1 MTEKMIIFG
10 EEARKAL
17 ENGVNAMADSIK
29 VTLGPK
35 GRNVV
40 YKMYG
45 QMQIVNDGI
54 SIAREV
60 ILSNPFENMGAQLT
74 HEVASKTNDVAGDGT
89 TTATVLAQA
98 MVREGMM
105 NVAAGANPVLVKHGI
120 EKAVDKIVERLKSVA
135 IPIKGKEAVAQVATI
150 SSGSEK
156 IGEMVSEAMDK
167 VGEYGVITLEDSKG
181 VETTVNVVEGMS
193 LDHRG
198 YLSAQMIT
206 NNDTSEAILEEPY
219 IFITDKKVTAVS
231 DVLPI
236 MELVSKTG
244 KSLLVIAEDVE
255 GEAMS
260 TLILNKVRGSIKCA
274 AVRSPAYGDRRR
286 AMLDDIAIVT
296 GGKVL
301 TEDAGFKLE
310 NATLEMCGRADKV
323 IIKKDTTLIVD
334 GKGRQDEIKDRM
346 DTIKSEIESIPSEYD
361 LNRLRERLAKIAGGI
376 AVIRVGGTTEVEMNE
391 TKLRMEDAINAT
403 RAAVE
408 EGILPGGGT
417 AYVQAISS
425 LDELVPVNNDE
436 KVGIDIIR
444 RALEEPLRQ
453 ISINAGLEGSLIV
466 ERVRTAKLGTGFN
479 AASGDYC
486 DMVESGII
494 DPLKVTRFALQNA
507 ASIAAL
513 VITTE
518 TIIVENPNAVKP
530 KTPPQS
536 GGGGGGMGG
545 MEQMMAG
552 MGGMGGMGGMDMG
565 GMGF

>member
-1 MTEKMIIFG
+1 MAEKMVIFG
-10 EEARKAL
+10 EQARRAL
-17 ENGVNAMADSIK
+17 EKGVNAMADSIK

-54 SIAREV
+54 SIAREI

-98 MVREGMM
+98 MVREGMK
-105 NVAAGANPVLVKHGI
+105 NVAAGANPVLVKRGI
-120 EKAVDKIVERLKSVA
+120 EKAVDKVVEKLKSDA
-135 IPIKGKEAVAQVATI
+135 IPIKGKEAIAHVATI
-150 SSGSEK
+150 SSGSRE
-156 IGEMVSEAMDK
+156 IGEMIAEAMEK

-181 VETTVNVVEGMS
+181 IETTVDVVMGMS
-193 LDHRG
+193 LDYRG
-198 YLSAQMIT
+198 YLSPQMIT
-206 NNDTSEAILEEPY
+206 NYETSEAILEEPY
-219 IFITDKKVTAVS
+219 IFITDKKVSAVS

-236 MELVSKTG
+236 MEQVSKTG

-260 TLILNKVRGSIKCA
+260 TLIVNKVRGALKCA

-286 AMLDDIAIVT
+286 AMLEDIAVVT

-310 NATLEMCGRADKV
+310 NATLDMCGRAAKV

-334 GKGRQDEIKDRM
+334 GYGSKENINKRIDV
-346 DTIKSEIESIPSEYD
+346 IKSEMEKNPSDYD
-361 LNRLRERLAKIAGGI
+361 LKRLRERLAKIAGGI
-376 AVIRVGGTTEVEMNE
+376 AVVHVGGTTEVEINDK
-391 TKLRMEDAINAT
+391 KLRVEDAINAT
-403 RAAVE
+403 RAAIE

-417 AYVQAISS
+417 AYVQAIDS
-425 LDELVPVNNDE
+425 LDEVVPANLDE
-436 KVGIDIIR
+436 KIGIDIVR

-453 ISINAGLEGSLIV
+453 IVTNAGQEGSLVV
-466 ERVRTAKLGTGFN
+466 EKVR
-479 AASGDYC
+479 ASAPGIGYNVVSGEYC
-486 DMVESGII
+486 DMVKEGII
-494 DPLKVTRFALQNA
+494 DPAKVTRSALQNA

-518 TIIVENPNAVKP
+518 TIVVEKP
-530 KTPPQS
+530 GARKPQVPPQ
-536 GGGGGGMGG
+536 GARGGMGG
-545 MEQMMAG
+545 MGQMD
-552 MGGMGGMGGMDMG
+552 GMGGMDMG
-565 GMGF
+565 GMDMGGMDI